1 MTPMRVLV
9 ADDEAPARQRLK
21 DLLSDCR
28 EACPHVLVGEASNG
42 REVLEIV
49 NQGVVDLLLMDI
61 RMPVM
66 DGIEA
71 AEHLKKMEHPPRLV
85 FTTAYDAYAIQAFEL
100 NAIDYLLKPIK
111 RDRLLAALQ
120 KAGPPPATP
129 ALDGARQGPRK
140 HLSIHERGRVVL
152 IPVEDIL
159 FLRAELKY
167 VTVRTAEREFLLD
180 ESLTRLEEEFQQDFV
195 RIHRNALVARKA
207 ILGFEKQSDG
217 DGDNHWVVILNGL
230 EERLAVSRRQQH
242 IVREM

>member
-9 ADDEAPARQRLK
+9 VDDEGPARQRLK
-21 DLLSDCR
+21 DLLGDCR
-28 EACPHVLVGEASNG
+28 EACPHVLVGEAANG
-42 REVLEIV
+42 REALEIV

-66 DGIEA
+66 DGVEA
-71 AEHLKKMEHPPRLV
+71 AEHLKKMENPPRLV
-85 FTTAYDAYAIQAFEL
+85 FTTAYDAYAIKAFEL

-120 KAGPPPATP
+120 KAGPPPATT
-129 ALDGARQGPRK
+129 ALAGARQGPRK

-152 IPVEDIL
+152 IPVADVL
-159 FLRAELKY
+159 YLRAELKY

-180 ESLTRLEEEFQQDFV
+180 ESLTKLEEEFQQDFV

-207 ILGFEKQSDG
+207 IQGFEKQSDG
-217 DGDNHWVVILNGL
+217 EGDNHWVVILSGL
-230 EERLAVSRRQQH
+230 DERLAVSRRQQH

>member
-9 ADDEAPARQRLK
+9 VDDEGPARQRLK
-21 DLLSDCR
+21 DLLGDCR
-28 EACPHVLVGEASNG
+28 ETCPHVLVGEASNG
-42 REVLEIV
+42 REALEIV

-66 DGIEA
+66 DGVEA
-71 AEHLKKMEHPPRLV
+71 AEHLKKMERPPRLV
-85 FTTAYDAYAIQAFEL
+85 FTTAYDAYAIKAFEL
-100 NAIDYLLKPIK
+100 NAVDYLLKPIK

-120 KAGPPPATP
+120 KAGPPPAATV
-129 ALDGARQGPRK
+129 LVDARQGPRK

-152 IPVEDIL
+152 IPVADVL
-159 FLRAELKY
+159 YLRAELKY
-167 VTVRTAEREFLLD
+167 VTVRTVEREFLLD
-180 ESLTRLEEEFQQDFV
+180 ESLTKLEEEFQQDFV

-207 ILGFEKQSDG
+207 IQGFEKQSDG
-217 DGDNHWVVILNGL
+217 AGDNHWVVVLGGL